1 MCDTSEVTLLDCEHD
16 GLLMHNCYYTAG
28 VRCAGSPDSSVQSVK
43 NVMNVSVNV
52 TSIISIQGIKLYT
65 VLITWKLQNISYQ
78 PSMYEVECLS
88 NQHRIVMSVN
98 STTTSIQLVGLLSTT
113 SYNCCVS
120 AVYGSYTA
128 RAVCTEIVTI
138 QPPTSDSET
147 PSMLPSS
154 GSTVKPE
161 SVSTI
166 EPSSESPTVQ
176 LNTCKCETQGSSS
189 RALNSDRSADT
200 IGGVLGFII
209 AILFILLALSGATI
223 VYLLRL
229 K

>member
-16 GLLMHNCYYTAG
+16 GLLMHNCYYAAG
-28 VRCAGSPDSSVQSVK
+28 VRCAGNSDSSLQTVK
-43 NVMNVSVNV
+43 NVMNVSVDI

-65 VLITWKLQNISYQ
+65 VLITWKLQNVSYK

-88 NQHRIVMSVN
+88 DQHRIAMSVN
-98 STTTSIQLVGLLSTT
+98 STTSSVQLVGLLSTT

-128 RAVCTEIVTI
+128 KAVCTEIVTI
-138 QPPTSDSET
+138 QPPTSET
-147 PSMLPSS
+147 PMLLSS
-154 GSTVKPE
+154 GSTIKPE
-161 SVSTI
+161 GISTI
-166 EPSSESPTVQ
+166 KPSSESPTIQ
-176 LNTCKCETQGSSS
+176 LNTCKCETQGNSS
-189 RALNSDRSADT
+189 RSLNSGRSADT

-209 AILFILLALSGATI
+209 VILFILLALSGAAL

-229 K
+229 KCKV